1 MMKLGSYT
9 IEKLLGEGSFGKVH
23 LTRKE
28 GDSKKYATKE
38 LDREEID
45 SSEAKKYLINE
56 IRILQSLNH
65 PNIVK
70 FVDIKKT
77 KKHYYIMM
85 EFCNGGELSKNL
97 EKYMMKNGT
106 AFPEELVQ
114 HFMRQIID
122 AFKYI
127 HGKKIIHRD
136 VKLDNILLNFDNE
149 EDKKNFNLMKA
160 QVKIIDFGFSCIYN
174 DIKKSILGSPINM
187 DPLILKKLTDST
199 GATRELGYDMSA
211 DIWSIG
217 TICYEMLIGK
227 SAFDSNDIKELS
239 DKIEKG
245 AYKVP
250 TNISAELVSFLNG
263 MLQYEGKNRLNAE
276 QLSRHAF
283 LTKDVK
289 QFKRINLNEISN
301 KIEDNQIE
309 VDTHENKT
317 FLQKKPIK
325 NSTIWSIY
333 KGNQENVLTNISGN
347 EFIDPVD
354 EKEEQF
360 FKESKKNTLLQLPSK
375 GIPDNPKNQKINE
388 MTEDDI
394 KNLQKGENVKEMGF
408 SYSGNIFGD

>member
-1 MMKLGSYT
+1 MIKLGSYT

-97 EKYMMKNGT
+97 EKYMIKNGT

-136 VKLDNILLNFDNE
+136 VKLDNILLHFDNE

-354 EKEEQF
+354 EKEAQF
-360 FKESKKNTLLQLPSK
+360 FKESMKNTLLQLPSK

>member
-97 EKYMMKNGT
+97 EKYMNKNGT

-136 VKLDNILLNFDNE
+136 VKLDNILLHFDNE

-333 KGNQENVLTNISGN
+333 NGNQENVLTNISGN

>member
-1 MMKLGSYT
+1 MIKLGSYT

-23 LTRKE
+23 LTKKE

-136 VKLDNILLNFDNE
+136 VKLDNILLHFDNE

-317 FLQKKPIK
+317 FLLKKPIK

>member
-1 MMKLGSYT
+1 M
-9 IEKLLGEGSFGKVH
+9 EKLLGEGSFGKVH
-23 LTRKE
+23 LTKKE

-136 VKLDNILLNFDNE
+136 VKLDNILLHFDNE

-174 DIKKSILGSPINM
+174 EIKKSILGSPINM

>member
-23 LTRKE
+23 LTKKE

-136 VKLDNILLNFDNE
+136 VKLDNILLHFDNE

-174 DIKKSILGSPINM
+174 EIKKSILGSPINM

>member
-136 VKLDNILLNFDNE
+136 VKLDNILLHFDNE

-263 MLQYEGKNRLNAE
+263 MLQYEGKNRLNA
-276 QLSRHAF
+276 
-283 LTKDVK
+283 D
-289 QFKRINLNEISN
+289 

>member
-1 MMKLGSYT
+1 MIKLGSYT

-97 EKYMMKNGT
+97 EKYMIKNGT

>member
-1 MMKLGSYT
+1 MIKLGSYT

-23 LTRKE
+23 LTKKE

-97 EKYMMKNGT
+97 EKYMIKNGT

-136 VKLDNILLNFDNE
+136 VKLDNILLHFDNE

-227 SAFDSNDIKELS
+227 SAFDSNNIKELS

>member
-1 MMKLGSYT
+1 MIKLGSYT

-23 LTRKE
+23 LTKKE

-85 EFCNGGELSKNL
+85 EFCNGGELTKNL
-97 EKYMMKNGT
+97 EKYMIKNGT

-136 VKLDNILLNFDNE
+136 VKLDNILLHFDNE

>member
-97 EKYMMKNGT
+97 EKYMIKNGT

-136 VKLDNILLNFDNE
+136 VKLDNILLHFDNE

-160 QVKIIDFGFSCIYN
+160 QVKIIDFGFSCIYD

>member
-1 MMKLGSYT
+1 MIKLGSYT

-97 EKYMMKNGT
+97 EKYMIKNGT

-136 VKLDNILLNFDNE
+136 VKLDNILLHFDNE

-174 DIKKSILGSPINM
+174 EIKKSILGSPINM

>member
-1 MMKLGSYT
+1 MIKLGSYT

-23 LTRKE
+23 LTKKE

-38 LDREEID
+38 IDREEID

-85 EFCNGGELSKNL
+85 EFCNGGELTKNL
-97 EKYMMKNGT
+97 EKYMIKNGT

-136 VKLDNILLNFDNE
+136 VKLDNILLHFDNE

-317 FLQKKPIK
+317 FLLKKPIK

>member
-23 LTRKE
+23 LTKKE

-97 EKYMMKNGT
+97 EKYMIKNGT

-263 MLQYEGKNRLNAE
+263 MLQYEGKNRLNAD

-289 QFKRINLNEISN
+289 QFKKINLNEISN

>member
-174 DIKKSILGSPINM
+174 EIKKSILGSPINM

>member
-97 EKYMMKNGT
+97 EKYMIKNGT

-136 VKLDNILLNFDNE
+136 VKLDNILLHFDNE

-333 KGNQENVLTNISGN
+333 KENQENVLTNISGN

>member
-1 MMKLGSYT
+1 MIKLGSYIT
-9 IEKLLGEGSFGKVH
+9 EKKLGEGSFGVVY

-56 IRILQSLNH
+56 IRILQSLDH

-77 KKHYYIMM
+77 KNHYYIMM

-136 VKLDNILLNFDNE
+136 VKLDNVLLHFDNE

-160 QVKIIDFGFSCIYN
+160 KVKIIDFGFSCIYD

-187 DPLILKKLTDST
+187 DPLILKKLRDKT
-199 GATRELGYDMSA
+199 GATRELGYDMRA
-211 DIWSIG
+211 EIWSIG

-227 SAFDSNDIKELS
+227 SAFDSQDMIELS

-245 AYKVP
+245 KYTVP

-289 QFKRINLNEISN
+289 QFKNINLNEISN

-309 VDTHENKT
+309 VNTHENRT
-317 FLQKKPIK
+317 FLQKAPIK

-333 KGNQENVLTNISGN
+333 NGNQESVLANISGN
-347 EFIDPVD
+347 EFISPVD
-354 EKEEQF
+354 EKEAQF
-360 FKESKKNTLLQLPSK
+360 FKESMKNTLLQLPSK

-388 MTEDDI
+388 MTEEDM
-394 KNLQKGENVKEMGF
+394 KNLQKGEKVKETGF
-408 SYSGNIFGD
+408 SFSSNIFGD

>member
-23 LTRKE
+23 LTKKE

-97 EKYMMKNGT
+97 EKYMIKNGT

-174 DIKKSILGSPINM
+174 EIKKSILGSPINM

>member
-1 MMKLGSYT
+1 
-9 IEKLLGEGSFGKVH
+9 
-23 LTRKE
+23 
-28 GDSKKYATKE
+28 
-38 LDREEID
+38 
-45 SSEAKKYLINE
+45 
-56 IRILQSLNH
+56 
-65 PNIVK
+65 
-70 FVDIKKT
+70 
-77 KKHYYIMM
+77 
-85 EFCNGGELSKNL
+85 
-97 EKYMMKNGT
+97 
-106 AFPEELVQ
+106 
-114 HFMRQIID
+114 MRQIID

-136 VKLDNILLNFDNE
+136 VKLDNILLHFDNE

-174 DIKKSILGSPINM
+174 EIKKSILGSPINM

>member
-106 AFPEELVQ
+106 AVPEELVQ

-239 DKIEKG
+239 NKIKKG

>member
-1 MMKLGSYT
+1 MIKLGSYT

-23 LTRKE
+23 LTKKE

-97 EKYMMKNGT
+97 EKYMIKNGT

-136 VKLDNILLNFDNE
+136 VKLDNILLHFDNE

-289 QFKRINLNEISN
+289 QFKKINLNEISN

-317 FLQKKPIK
+317 FLLKKPIK

>member
-97 EKYMMKNGT
+97 EKYMIKNGT

-136 VKLDNILLNFDNE
+136 VKLDNILLHFDNE

>member
-1 MMKLGSYT
+1 MIKLGSYT

-136 VKLDNILLNFDNE
+136 VKLDNILLHFDNE

-174 DIKKSILGSPINM
+174 EIKKSILGSPINM

>member
-1 MMKLGSYT
+1 MIKLGSYT

-97 EKYMMKNGT
+97 EKYMIKNGT

-136 VKLDNILLNFDNE
+136 VKLDNILLHFDNE

>member
-23 LTRKE
+23 LTKKE

-97 EKYMMKNGT
+97 EKYMTKNGT

-136 VKLDNILLNFDNE
+136 VKLDNILLHFDNE

>member
-1 MMKLGSYT
+1 MIKLGSYT

-23 LTRKE
+23 LTKKE

-97 EKYMMKNGT
+97 EKYIMKNGT

-114 HFMRQIID
+114 HFIRQIID

-136 VKLDNILLNFDNE
+136 VKLDNILLHFDNE

>member
-1 MMKLGSYT
+1 MKLGSYT

-97 EKYMMKNGT
+97 EKYMIKNGT

-136 VKLDNILLNFDNE
+136 VKLDNILLHFDNE

-174 DIKKSILGSPINM
+174 EIKKSILGSPINM

>member
-1 MMKLGSYT
+1 MKLGSYT

-97 EKYMMKNGT
+97 EKYMNKNGT

-136 VKLDNILLNFDNE
+136 VKLDNILLHFDNE

-174 DIKKSILGSPINM
+174 EIKKSILGSPINM

>member
-97 EKYMMKNGT
+97 EKYMIKNGT

>member
-97 EKYMMKNGT
+97 EKYMIKNGT

-136 VKLDNILLNFDNE
+136 VKLDNILLHFDNE

-174 DIKKSILGSPINM
+174 EIKKSILGSPINM

-263 MLQYEGKNRLNAE
+263 MLQYEGKNRLNAD

-289 QFKRINLNEISN
+289 QFKKINLNEISN

>member
-1 MMKLGSYT
+1 MIKLGSYT

-23 LTRKE
+23 LTKKE

-97 EKYMMKNGT
+97 EKYMIKNGT

-136 VKLDNILLNFDNE
+136 VKLDNILLHFDNE

>member
-1 MMKLGSYT
+1 MIKLGSYT

-23 LTRKE
+23 LTKKE

-97 EKYMMKNGT
+97 EKYMIKNGT

>member
-1 MMKLGSYT
+1 M
-9 IEKLLGEGSFGKVH
+9 EKLLGEGSFGKVH
-23 LTRKE
+23 LTKKE

-136 VKLDNILLNFDNE
+136 VKLDNILLHFDNE

>member
-23 LTRKE
+23 LTKKE

-174 DIKKSILGSPINM
+174 EIKKSILGSPINM

>member
-1 MMKLGSYT
+1 MIKLGSYT

-23 LTRKE
+23 LTKKE

-97 EKYMMKNGT
+97 EKYMIKNGT

-136 VKLDNILLNFDNE
+136 VKLDNILLHFDNE

-263 MLQYEGKNRLNAE
+263 MLQYEGKNRLNAD

-289 QFKRINLNEISN
+289 QFKKINLNEISN

>member
-77 KKHYYIMM
+77 KNHYYIMM

-136 VKLDNILLNFDNE
+136 VKLDNILLHFDNE

-174 DIKKSILGSPINM
+174 EIKKSILGSPINM

>member
-1 MMKLGSYT
+1 
-9 IEKLLGEGSFGKVH
+9 
-23 LTRKE
+23 
-28 GDSKKYATKE
+28 
-38 LDREEID
+38 
-45 SSEAKKYLINE
+45 
-56 IRILQSLNH
+56 
-65 PNIVK
+65 
-70 FVDIKKT
+70 
-77 KKHYYIMM
+77 
-85 EFCNGGELSKNL
+85 
-97 EKYMMKNGT
+97 
-106 AFPEELVQ
+106 
-114 HFMRQIID
+114 
-122 AFKYI
+122 
-127 HGKKIIHRD
+127 
-136 VKLDNILLNFDNE
+136 
-149 EDKKNFNLMKA
+149 MKA

-174 DIKKSILGSPINM
+174 EIKKSILGSPINM